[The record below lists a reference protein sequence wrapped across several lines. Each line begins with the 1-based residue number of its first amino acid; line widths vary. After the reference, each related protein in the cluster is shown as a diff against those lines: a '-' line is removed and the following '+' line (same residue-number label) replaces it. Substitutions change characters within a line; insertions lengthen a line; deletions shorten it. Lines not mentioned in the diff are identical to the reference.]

1 MALISVENLC
11 KTYTRSERARGTLG
25 AVAGLFRRKTIE
37 THALRDLTFSVSQ
50 GELVGY
56 IGPNGAGKSTTVKL
70 LSGIIVPTS
79 GRCTVD
85 GLVPWESRKAHVAK
99 IGVVFGQR
107 PQLWWDLPVAESYDL
122 LRDIYSLD
130 KDEYRRTRDELVD
143 RMGIG
148 GFMDQPVRQLS
159 LGQRMRADLVASLLH
174 RPRILFLDEPTIGLD
189 APGKLAVRDFVRTIN
204 REHGVT
210 VVLTT
215 HDMDDIEAL
224 ATRLLVIGNGR
235 IIADGTIEMLHHDLG
250 LQRRIVAH
258 IDPSAPIDPSAQKR
272 LAEHVD
278 EAASSDGQV
287 DMVRRAT
294 PAERALA
301 DRVRQADG
309 TYVRGDGQVE
319 VTLDPSRL
327 SVPDVLAMITSAFT
341 VRDVF
346 IDSAP
351 IEEIVSRI
359 YARDGVEM

>member
-1 MALISVENLC
+1 MALIEVENLC
-11 KTYTRSERARGTLG
+11 KTYKRSERARGTLG
-25 AVAGLFRRKTIE
+25 AVAGLFRRKTTE
-37 THALRDLTFSVSQ
+37 THALRDLTFSVSP

-79 GRCTVD
+79 GTCTVD

-130 KDEYRRTRDELVD
+130 RDEYRRTRDELID

-148 GFMDQPVRQLS
+148 AFMDQPVRQLS

-204 REHGVT
+204 RERGVT
-210 VVLTT
+210 VILTT

-250 LQRRIVAH
+250 LERRVVAH
-258 IDPSAPIDPSAQKR
+258 IDPSAGGGGDEPGGQGNRPGPSAEETLLQNR
-272 LAEHVD
+272 IREVGGTY
-278 EAASSDGQV
+278 SRTNGQV
-287 DMVRRAT
+287 D
-294 PAERALA
+294 
-301 DRVRQADG
+301 
-309 TYVRGDGQVE
+309 
-319 VTLDPSRL
+319 VTVDPGL
-327 SVPDVLAMITSAFT
+327 LPVPDVLAMITSAFT

-346 IDSAP
+346 IDSPP